1 MGKLNPTVSDK
12 IDELRDDHIHGAGW
26 LSRQALD
33 ILSLVIS
40 QSHSANTV
48 TLLDEIKATAA
59 EVSKARPTMISIAN
73 YIDQFLREIT
83 LTAESVKNIETFKLL
98 AGNVAKELIKLSED
112 AANLASTYGGRIISN
127 LDTVITCSYSS
138 TVCTALELARQD
150 RTKFRVLVAESKAS
164 EEAFGRFTARQ
175 LKEYHIHVEVIPDRS
190 IDKRISGADKAI
202 VGADSVLAD
211 GSLINGTPTL
221 ALAQAARKAEIPF
234 FAICETA
241 KFDVHGHINK
251 ATAPEPGFDM
261 VPPELITGII
271 MEKGIMQTHLI
282 TAYIEEKRAT

>member
-1 MGKLNPTVSDK
+1 MGKLNPTVIDK
-12 IDELRDDHIHGAGW
+12 ISELRNDRIHGAGW
-26 LSRQALD
+26 LSRQAMG
-33 ILSLVIS
+33 ILNLAIS
-40 QSHSANTV
+40 QSCTANMAA
-48 TLLDEIKATAA
+48 LLDEIAATAG
-59 EVSKARPTMISIAN
+59 EVSKARPTMVSIAN
-73 YIDQFLREIT
+73 YINQFLTEIT
-83 LTAESVKNIETFKLL
+83 LAAESVKNVETFKLL
-98 AGNVAKELIKLSED
+98 AANVAKELTKLSED

-150 RTKFRVLVAESKAS
+150 KTKFRVLVAESKAN

-175 LKEYHIHVEVIPDRS
+175 LKEHHIPVEVIPDRS

-202 VGADSVLAD
+202 VGADSILAD

-221 ALAQAARKAEIPF
+221 ALAQAAKKADIPF

-241 KFDVHGHINK
+241 KFDMHGYISK
-251 ATAPEPGFDM
+251 ATAPESGFDM
-261 VPPELITGII
+261 VPPEMITGII

-282 TAYIEEKRAT
+282 AAYIEEKRTA